1 MKPWFLILLI
11 GTLSGIVVLRT
22 ALAESDGSGSRYG
35 RSLAQGDGTNE

>member
-22 ALAESDGSGSRYG
+22 ALAESDDSGSHFG
-35 RSLAQGDGTNE
+35 RSLAHSDGTKD